1 MSARQQASGAS
12 FEATVDAALK
22 LALSRGEIEDW
33 WANYPRAILSGG
45 RLKYVSQAPPD
56 REITTSW
63 GTILLEIKRTEK
75 GRLPYGAVVAHQAA
89 RLTRFHRPELLR
101 WSALAVEVHGRGYVV
116 PWPVVRPGWEAWSKV
131 KRAKDG
137 EGGMGVGAGWIG
149 MDHGIGVALGFL
161 RTEVHHG

>member
-12 FEATVDAALK
+12 FEAVVDKALA
-22 LALSRGEIEDW
+22 LALSRGEIDDW

-75 GRLPYGAVVAHQAA
+75 GRLPYGAVVAHQAE
-89 RLTRFHRPELLR
+89 RLTLWHRPELCR
-101 WSALAVEVHGRGYVV
+101 WSALAVQVHGRGYVV
-116 PWPVVRPGWEAWSKV
+116 PWPVVRPGWEAWSAV
-131 KRAKDG
+131 AKAKNG
-137 EGGMGVGAGWIG
+137 EGSVGVGGGWIG
-149 MDHGIGVALGFL
+149 MDWGIGWALGCL
-161 RTEVHHG
+161 RAEVSHG